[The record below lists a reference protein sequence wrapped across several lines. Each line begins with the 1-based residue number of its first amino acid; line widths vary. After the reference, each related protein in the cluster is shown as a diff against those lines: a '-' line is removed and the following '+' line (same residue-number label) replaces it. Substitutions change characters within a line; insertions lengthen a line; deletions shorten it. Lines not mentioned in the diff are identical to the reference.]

1 MNGGTRTEPLAVD
14 ALADELLVAVRDHPA
29 NLLSAEMFALDGG
42 KLQAAY
48 NRLYCELHDEPRDES
63 GYPGLSGLPRR
74 KA

>member
-1 MNGGTRTEPLAVD
+1 MRTEPLAVD
-14 ALADELLVAVRDHPA
+14 ALADELLTALRDHPA
-29 NLLSAEMFALDGG
+29 NLLSGAMFVQDNG

-74 KA
+74 KG